1 MKGIVLKINSR
12 VWALVLLASVCFG
25 STAMASNRSQGSA
38 AVQHQLVK
46 KKVRQTAAAKLAL
59 LPYFGVSENMILAD
73 DPQQSRNV
81 ANLGKAAGFDF
92 WRLNDYYQLSRD
104 MAEHNISPTQPAQLC
119 NAARALV
126 GAGIKNLMLTFMPTD
141 HYGYPQLL
149 NGAIGQGQ
157 ADLDELNGFID
168 QNLDVLF
175 GVAPNLGCARTADG
189 QPALTLWVQAGNEM
203 NIGTFCQPQND
214 SDHRAC
220 AQIAVLM
227 QASVYNFIKGTETP
241 KFGVNI
247 TVVGASVASHHTPWV
262 YLQEYQ
268 HKQAIL
274 THCVCMDVFDF
285 HPYAQWGSCDQLSGV
300 NMYKALLVN
309 GRAAFG
315 KMFGGPKLPII
326 YGEWAVQTLMLTS
339 QGYLNY
345 ESPSCQ
351 VVNENRQIEAWQQ
364 VVPAVQQQQ
373 VVGLINEHLCD
384 EQDLLTGFQSGLW
397 TFGCQRPKQ
406 TESAIAQ
413 LIRSAHVQDTPAG
426 NAPQSSPPG
435 ER

>member
-1 MKGIVLKINSR
+1 M
-12 VWALVLLASVCFG
+12 LLSSDPG
-25 STAMASNRSQGSA
+25 QSQN
-38 AVQHQLVK
+38 V
-46 KKVRQTAAAKLAL
+46 AKL
-59 LPYFGVSENMILAD
+59 
-73 DPQQSRNV
+73 
-81 ANLGKAAGFDF
+81 GKTAGFDF
-92 WRLNDYYQLSRD
+92 WRLNVYYQLSRD
-104 MAEHNISPTQPAQLC
+104 KADHHVGPTDPAQLC
-119 NAARALV
+119 NAGRALV

-149 NGAIGQGQ
+149 NGVDGQGQ
-157 ADLDELNGFID
+157 TDLDELNSFID
-168 QNLDVLF
+168 QDLAVLF
-175 GVAPNLGCARTADG
+175 GTAPNLGCADGPDG
-189 QPALTLWVQAGNEM
+189 QPALNLWIQSGNEM
-203 NIGTFCQPQND
+203 NISTFCQPQND
-214 SDHRAC
+214 DDHLAC
-220 AQIAVLM
+220 AQIAALM
-227 QASVYNFIKGTETP
+227 QASVYSFIKGTEAT

-247 TVVGASVASHHTPWV
+247 TVVGASVASHHTPWL
-262 YLQEYQ
+262 YLQQYK
-268 HKQAIL
+268 HKQDVL

-309 GRAAFG
+309 GRATFG
-315 KMFGGPKLPII
+315 KPFGGPKLPIL

-373 VVGLINEHLCD
+373 VVGLVNEHLCD

-397 TFGCQRPKQ
+397 TFDCQRPKQ
-406 TESAIAQ
+406 TEPAIVQ